1 MLPNIVPASIG
12 DRPAVDPCTL
22 QAGPPAHMDDK
33 GRVQK
38 ISTRFYYMCY
48 KGSLQLGFL
57 KKNRNLFIIFFFG
70 WDNEWGVQYPHELIR
85 YCTPIYV
92 LCVSSYFWRFF
103 KANLVLEKFDKNL
116 GLGQTPALL
125 VGPKDQVF
133 RKIEGSPN
141 RDPFW
146 QNVHYFT
153 NLRTLM

>member
-1 MLPNIVPASIG
+1 MGTRVSKWGPMWKQCFWTNRL
-12 DRPAVDPCTL
+12 DP
-22 QAGPPAHMDDK
+22 PPTPPLL
-33 GRVQK
+33 GQQK
-38 ISTRFYYMCY
+38 KWCLFCI
-48 KGSLQLGFL
+48 LGYS
-57 KKNRNLFIIFFFG
+57 KHIFFNEKLNFFG
-70 WDNEWGVQYPHELIR
+70 WDNDWGVQYPHELIR